1 MSVNLLF
8 KIKNFNNN
16 SENFICIL
24 AHFNSKIK
32 YLSYKLKYPEA
43 ETDLIIYFYELIGK
57 LNKNKFI
64 EDEELIMYINKC
76 LKNKSIYLSNKQN
89 KDKQYLCFTSEA
101 EILDVFNYVEMKD
114 EYSDIRF
121 NDLISSLNKRQKEI
135 MFYKFYMQLS
145 DIEIGK
151 ILKISRQ
158 TVNKTQKRALKNLKD
173 KLLM

>member
-1 MSVNLLF
+1 
-8 KIKNFNNN
+8 
-16 SENFICIL
+16 
-24 AHFNSKIK
+24 
-32 YLSYKLKYPEA
+32 
-43 ETDLIIYFYELIGK
+43 
-57 LNKNKFI
+57 
-64 EDEELIMYINKC
+64 MYINKC

-158 TVNKTQKRALKNLKD
+158 AVNKTQKRALKNLKN